1 MTMKRTIR
9 YILMTVAAVYA
20 AAGCQLEEKVM
31 VNPSD
36 VIEPV
41 LHDPGFPEVLTITP
55 SNQSEE
61 VCFTWDAADM
71 GFGSQLNYSIEVS
84 AFMAGEDDAVLETE
98 KTALGGGVSAT
109 STTVKYEDIN
119 YALVQSL
126 GVEPE
131 TEVKVNFYLK
141 ASLGVRPFYSAP
153 VSVRVVPTN
162 APKMFPC
169 LYLIG
174 SYSTWNFTKS
184 QMMYDYAENGLKY
197 QAVVDFGEDWM
208 TTTKGGFKL
217 TPKADWSAEYAEPEA
232 WDKDYA
238 DRLASGALEKN
249 PQEVQFSDAGGDCKR
264 YSSENRFY
272 HFTLSLETNKFTMEK
287 AFDAIELVW
296 NGESVPME
304 FNKANYA
311 QKFYADVT
319 VGMDDRFYVALDDE
333 ANTTF
338 GADANGGQGLLY
350 ETESGA
356 EVRQVEVIA
365 APGKYRLYVDLNNWD
380 ALTYEFNADMFD
392 QEEGSAS
399 FGYKGWAICGF
410 MNNWDGDLPM
420 EQQEGEKACWWV
432 AKDVTLKKDYD
443 FCFRKDGAGAIV
455 LKGGG
460 FKVNQP
466 VWHYGGGED
475 IHITQ
480 TGIYDIW
487 LNPNNGCCWVLTPGQ
502 EPSSGDSPVRPDG
515 AADWS
520 ISGPLTAGREDIY
533 MYETQYGY
541 MAKDVPLENGD
552 EFYFR
557 YLYRDDHAVK
567 TTSYAGMRA
576 NTVGKTIDG
585 TGSVKM
591 ILDESGLYDI
601 YLTTACDTVYVVSAG
616 GKVEDAVSN
625 FATERPE
632 GAVWGLCG
640 SFTSWEEDL
649 WLEVADGFYVARNLA
664 LRASDALKFRKDGNW
679 GENGANGYGVEAI
692 AKAGYHYPLYR
703 NGGNII
709 IEKTGLYDVYM
720 TQDQSRCYVLSAGSD
735 IASAQE
741 GKAGVAA
748 WGIVGDH
755 NNWGGDGDTPMA
767 EEGGYYVTKGL
778 KLGKGAKFKFRKDK
792 DWKEQ
797 RSAGK
802 TLAADM
808 KYGVSNTND
817 CVVGSDGVYDIYLST
832 DLKTMY
838 FMTAGVSP
846 SEAEDGD
853 LLPEVPDEKVDI
865 VIYGKTDKENLYAW
879 WEDDGEFAG
888 TFPGTKYASVE
899 TIDGVEYKKW
909 TLSVSKA
916 ALTGQSARF
925 LFNTGG
931 DANKTSDSDPVTV
944 TDGLILV
951 EKDGKPVAKAEI
963 QGPENLSEWVIVG
976 DFVGDWGLSVNMF
989 KEGDYYVAYKVG
1001 IPAGS
1006 VFKFRKGSS
1015 WDVQKTFNGDV
1026 AANTKYSLGDAGY
1039 DDKSRVAVAG
1049 VYDIYVA
1056 VDMSAMYFME
1066 EGKVPGEASVDGSGP
1081 NTNPDVPE
1089 GGDEPDT
1096 PETPDTPDTPDTPQ
1110 VPGSTPTDWT
1120 VIGSFTGWSEDNDIV
1135 MYEEGDYIVA
1145 KNVSIPAGAAFKMKK
1160 GEGWGIARTTEEGVG
1175 AVSVNTPYKV
1185 VHREGYNTDI
1195 TVSAAG
1201 TYDIYLSA
1209 DTNTFYLMEQGKKPG
1224 EN

>member
-1 MTMKRTIR
+1 MKKIFR
-9 YILMTVAAVYA
+9 YMIMAAVTVSA

-109 STTVKYEDIN
+109 STMVKYEDIN

-319 VGMDDRFYVALDDE
+319 VDMDDRFYVALDDE

-338 GADANGGQGLLY
+338 GADANASQGLLY
-350 ETESGA
+350 ETESEA
-356 EVRQVEVIA
+356 EVKPVEVIA
-365 APGKYRLYVDLNNWD
+365 APGKYRLYIDLNNWD
-380 ALTYEFNADMFD
+380 ALTYEFNAEMFE

-410 MNNWDGDLPM
+410 MNNWEGDLPM

-466 VWHYGGGED
+466 VWHYGGGTD
-475 IHITQ
+475 IYITQ
-480 TGIYDIW
+480 TGVYDIW

-502 EPSSGDSPVRPDG
+502 EPSSGDSPVRPEG
-515 AADWS
+515 ASDWS
-520 ISGPLTAGREDIY
+520 VSGPLAVDGDIA

-541 MAKDVPLENGD
+541 MAKDVELENGS

-557 YLYRDDHAVK
+557 YLYRDDHSVR
-567 TTSYAGMRA
+567 TTAYAGMGA
-576 NTVGKTIDG
+576 NTVGKVKHS

-591 ILDESGLYDI
+591 YLEQAGKYDI
-601 YLTTACDTVYVVSAG
+601 YLTSACDTIYVMEAG
-616 GKVEDAVSN
+616 VNPETAVPN
-625 FATERPE
+625 FATARPE

-640 SFTSWEEDL
+640 SFTSWQEDL
-649 WLEVADGFYVARNLA
+649 WLVKEGSYHVAKNVA
-664 LRASDALKFRKDGNW
+664 LRDSDVLKFRKNGEW
-679 GENGANGYGVEAI
+679 GQDGANGYGVA
-692 AKAGYHYPLYR
+692 AMVKAGYYY
-703 NGGNII
+703 
-709 IEKTGLYDVYM
+709 GLQQY
-720 TQDQSRCYVLSAGSD
+720 
-735 IASAQE
+735 
-741 GKAGVAA
+741 
-748 WGIVGDH
+748 
-755 NNWGGDGDTPMA
+755 GGDITI
-767 EEGGYYVTKGL
+767 E
-778 KLGKGAKFKFRKDK
+778 
-792 DWKEQ
+792 
-797 RSAGK
+797 
-802 TLAADM
+802 
-808 KYGVSNTND
+808 NT
-817 CVVGSDGVYDIYLST
+817 GVYDIYLADDASKFYFMT
-832 DLKTMY
+832 AGGNIADAQAGNSGLVDWKVAGDHDGWSGVRMVEEEGYYVARNVKLTRGKKFQFKKAEWEAQKTAGKTVLPDMYYALIDGDSEKNTIVGADGTYDIYMSKDGKFMY
-838 FMTAGVSP
+838 FMTAGTP
-846 SEAEDGD
+846 RSEAANGD
-853 LLPEVPDEKVDI
+853 NYVPEPEERVNV
-865 VIYGKTDKENLYAW
+865 VVYGKTSHTNLYGWYEDGSQVTAAW
-879 WEDDGEFAG
+879 
-888 TFPGTKYASVE
+888 PGNAPSE
-899 TIDGVEYKKW
+899 TVMFDGVQYRKW
-909 TLSVSKA
+909 VLSVVKDTYGSM
-916 ALTGQSARF
+916 TARF
-925 LFNTGG
+925 VFNTPDGG
-931 DANKTSDSDPVTV
+931 QTSDGDPVTL
-944 TDGLILV
+944 TDGLVLI
-951 EKDGKPVAKAEI
+951 EKGGKAVPKAEI
-963 QGPENLSEWVIVG
+963 TGPENLSEWVIVG
-976 DFVGDWGLSVNMF
+976 DFIGDWGLSVNMYA
-989 KEGDYYVAYKVG
+989 EGDWYVARMVG
-1001 IPAGS
+1001 IPANS
-1006 VFKFRKGSS
+1006 VFKFRQGTS
-1015 WDVQKTFNGDV
+1015 WDVQKTYNGAV
-1026 AANTKYSLGDAGY
+1026 AANTRYALGDAGY
-1039 DDKSRVAVAG
+1039 GDEASVAHAG
-1049 VYDIYVA
+1049 VYDIYVTK
-1056 VDMSAMYFME
+1056 DMTAMYFME
-1066 EGKVPGEASVDGSGP
+1066 EGKTPDEASDNGSDS
-1081 NTNPDVPE
+1081 NT
-1089 GGDEPDT
+1089 T
-1096 PETPDTPDTPDTPQ
+1096 PETPENPSQKAGPWSICGT
-1110 VPGSTPTDWT
+1110 
-1120 VIGSFTGWSEDNDIV
+1120 FTNNWSSDFEMFPSDGYYV
-1135 MYEEGDYIVA
+1135 AEGVQ
-1145 KNVSIPAGAAFKMKK
+1145 IPAGAEFKFRRDKIWTEVRTYNGQVTMNTRYDLENNPD
-1160 GEGWGIARTTEEGVG
+1160 GEANI
-1175 AVSVNTPYKV
+1175 V
-1185 VHREGYNTDI
+1185 VPE
-1195 TVSAAG
+1195 VG
-1201 TYDIYLSA
+1201 TYDIYISVDA
-1209 DTNTFYLMEQGKKPG
+1209 THFYLMEQGRKP
-1224 EN
+1224 EQN